1 MAKSVIIRGTTYP
14 DVPYISVP
22 LSTGSGNANF
32 YDTSAA
38 DIDATKVIQGYTAYG
53 ANGQISGS
61 YTPVNVSQDSTT
73 KVLSIS

>member
-14 DVPYISVP
+14 DVPYISIP
-22 LSTGSGNANF
+22 LSTGGGNATF

-53 ANGQISGS
+53 ENGVVQGS
-61 YTPVNVSQDSTT
+61 YTPVNITQDSTT